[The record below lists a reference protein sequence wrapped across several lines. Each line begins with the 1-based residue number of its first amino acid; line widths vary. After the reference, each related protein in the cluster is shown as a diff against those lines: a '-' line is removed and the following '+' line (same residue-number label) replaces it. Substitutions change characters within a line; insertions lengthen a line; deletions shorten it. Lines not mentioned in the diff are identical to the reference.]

1 MEGWIALIS
10 VIAIFIFMYYAY
22 YDDFNDFYS
31 DFVDEVRE
39 FKLFNPDDDYTK
51 WKKAGQT
58 WYWIPLDIVPGCEEN
73 F

>member
-1 MEGWIALIS
+1 MS
-10 VIAIFIFMYYAY
+10 D
-22 YDDFNDFYS
+22 DDFNDFYS
-31 DFVDEVRE
+31 DFKEEVRE